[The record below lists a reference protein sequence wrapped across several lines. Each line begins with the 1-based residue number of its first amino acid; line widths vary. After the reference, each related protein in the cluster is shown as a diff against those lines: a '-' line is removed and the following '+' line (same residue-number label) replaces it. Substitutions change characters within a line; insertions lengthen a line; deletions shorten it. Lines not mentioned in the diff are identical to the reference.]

1 MDKFI
6 DNLKKGFNIAVNEA
20 EKLTKVVA
28 GKTTNIV
35 DVTKLNLSLSET
47 ERKTGKLYEKIGE
60 LVYERYAS
68 GTEFEGELAEICAEI
83 EGLKDEADNLKEQI
97 AALKNAAVCPSCG
110 QVIDK
115 SGDYCSKCGEKLS
128 NGKKSA
134 EEDMV
139 IEVTDFPEE

>member
-28 GKTTNIV
+28 GKTTNIAS
-35 DVTKLNLSLSET
+35 VTKLNLSLNDT
-47 ERKTGKLYEKIGE
+47 ERKMSKLYEKMGE
-60 LVYERYAS
+60 LVYEKHLE
-68 GTEFEGELAEICAEI
+68 GTEFDGEFGNICSEID
-83 EGLKDEADNLKEQI
+83 GLKKEADDLKEQI
-97 AALKNAAVCPSCG
+97 AALKNATVCPSCG
-110 QVIDK
+110 QHNDK

-128 NGKKSA
+128 GEKSSSSV
-134 EEDMV
+134 DTV